1 MGLDITVYRLKK
13 LGDVKNENDSF
24 FTLDEDSNFPD
35 WTKEFISKREQD
47 YYDWEKYKEESG
59 IDVIAL
65 QWCGES
71 YGDEGCF
78 MYLTDKDDEEVIK
91 IDLEKVPSRKQIDN
105 VIGREE
111 VGYQRKGLNGNFYA
125 DYNANKI
132 GYFVWTKSEL
142 ERYKE
147 DYCDTEESKE
157 DFQHSIIDKFEEGK
171 DCVTFDW

>member
-13 LGDVKNENDSF
+13 LGEVKNENDNF

-35 WTKEFISKREQD
+35 WTKEFISKREQY

-59 IDVIAL
+59 IDVTAL

-71 YGDEGCF
+71 YGEEGCF
-78 MYLTDKDDEEVIK
+78 MYLKGKEDDKEIK
-91 IDLEKVPSRKQIDN
+91 IDLEKVPIRKQIDD

-111 VGYQRKGLNGNFYA
+111 VGYQRYGLNHNFYA
-125 DYNANKI
+125 DYGADKI
-132 GYFVWTKSEL
+132 GYFVWTKTEL

-147 DYCDTEESKE
+147 NYCDSEESKE
-157 DFQHSIIDKFEEGK
+157 HFQHNIIDKFEEGK